1 MKDKLSKTRL
11 PRGTKPV
18 VRAFL
23 RQLIDEEQKP
33 GNSDK
38 LVVAKAALELISSHV
53 SEMERRSETQWSG
66 R

>member
-18 VRAFL
+18 VQAFL
-23 RQLIDEEQKP
+23 RQLLDEEQKP

-38 LVVAKAALELISSHV
+38 LVVAKAALEQISGHV
-53 SEMERRSETQWSG
+53 SEMERRSSA
-66 R
+66 RLA